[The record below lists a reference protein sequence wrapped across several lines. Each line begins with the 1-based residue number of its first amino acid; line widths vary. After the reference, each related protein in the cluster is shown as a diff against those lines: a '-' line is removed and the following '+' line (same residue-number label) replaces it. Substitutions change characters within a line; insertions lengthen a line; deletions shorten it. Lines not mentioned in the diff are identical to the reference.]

1 MAPSVW
7 SPAAIDRNALFR
19 CSEFSTL
26 SSMNRYSVSLM
37 TASIPRKRSTT
48 EAVVKYGAT
57 TPIVLVFPR
66 ESPRAS
72 ELGRYPSSAMTSST
86 RRRVASA
93 TNGLSLSTR
102 ETVPTPT
109 PARVATSKMVATE
122 DPPPQGYQRHW
133 KGFHVLTGRYQG
145 SRPAGK
151 QPGSGR
157 WEAEGGR
164 WRADGYGSR
173 QDLPPTTGGTPP
185 TANDEL
191 RPSNFLLPTAAC
203 PPGTSPGSRSESVP
217 APSCRGPERSP
228 PDPRASRSRT

>member
-57 TPIVLVFPR
+57 TPIVLFFPR

-122 DPPPQGYQRHW
+122 DPPPQAYQRHW
-133 KGFHVLTGRYQG
+133 KGFQVLTGRYQG
-145 SRPAGK
+145 SHPAGK
-151 QPGSGR
+151 LPGSGR
-157 WEAEGGR
+157 RDAAGGR
-164 WRADGYGSR
+164 AEEHTSALQSPWK
-173 QDLPPTTGGTPP
+173 
-185 TANDEL
+185 NC
-191 RPSNFLLPTAAC
+191 RPLL
-203 PPGTSPGSRSESVP
+203 
-217 APSCRGPERSP
+217 
-228 PDPRASRSRT
+228 